1 MKAINYYI
9 VIEKI
14 KEKPKSES
22 GFVLTETQ
30 NEDVRFVKGR
40 VISVGDQINGIKEN
54 DIVHYDKH
62 AGHGIEFNNN
72 YYFVI
77 KHADIV
83 IVE

>member
-1 MKAINYYI
+1 MRAINYYI
-9 VIEKI
+9 VVEKI

-30 NEDVRFVKGR
+30 NEDVRFIKGR
-40 VISVGDQINGIKEN
+40 VVSIGDLVNGIAAD

-62 AGHGIEFNNN
+62 AGHGIEFNGN

-77 KHADIV
+77 KHADVV

>member
-14 KEKPKSES
+14 KEKPKSDS

-30 NEDVRFVKGR
+30 NEDIRYLKGR
-40 VISVGDQINGIKEN
+40 VISVGDLVNGITEGN
-54 DIVHYDKH
+54 IVHYDKH
-62 AGHGIEFNNN
+62 AGHGIEFDNK

-83 IVE
+83 IIE

>member
-14 KEKPKSES
+14 KEKPKNNG

-30 NEDVRFVKGR
+30 NEDVRYLKGR
-40 VISVGDQINGIKEN
+40 VISVGDQVNGITEG

-62 AGHGIEFNNN
+62 AGHGIEFDNK

-83 IVE
+83 IIE

>member
-1 MKAINYYI
+1 MKAVNYYI
-9 VIEKI
+9 IIEKI

-30 NEDVRFVKGR
+30 NEDVRFIKGR
-40 VISVGDQINGIKEN
+40 VVSIGDLVNGIAAD

-62 AGHGIEFNNN
+62 AGHGIEFNGN

-77 KHADIV
+77 KHADVV